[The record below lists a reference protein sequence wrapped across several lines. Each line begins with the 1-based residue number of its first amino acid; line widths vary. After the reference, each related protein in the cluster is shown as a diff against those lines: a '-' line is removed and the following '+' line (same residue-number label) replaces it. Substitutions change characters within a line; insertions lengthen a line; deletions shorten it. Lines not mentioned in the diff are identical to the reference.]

1 MRLIGY
7 LERNGL
13 DASSYRLSL
22 WRKLIAPLTVVAMM
36 LLAVPF
42 VLGSQRGGGDGQR
55 LLVGI
60 LVGLV
65 FYVINEEIGRAS
77 CRESV
82 CQSVWSSVFP
92 VSLQKKTSINSCT

>member
-36 LLAVPF
+36 LFAVPF
-42 VLGSQRGGGDGQR
+42 VLGSQRGGGAGQR

-65 FYVINEEIGRAS
+65 FYVINEVPASMGQLYCWPPLLAAGRS
-77 CRESV
+77 EERRVGKECV
-82 CQSVWSSVFP
+82 HTC
-92 VSLQKKTSINSCT
+92 K